1 MNQFIAIRGCSSV
14 VERSLCMW
22 KARGSIPR
30 ISTYF
35 LHFFCLA
42 SNQKLENGCFLPGS
56 NLRGQS
62 PLDFKS
68 NALTTRPQLQC
79 YQIVTKSMWRCGG
92 SNPGPFT
99 CKANALPLSYI
110 PSVMNYIKST
120 TKQTR
125 LVFLWWRFVPSIY
138 CLRPYHVENT
148 SSRLITEVKQH
159 WALWVLGWVTA
170 WEHRVLKTLLLI
182 FFFF

>member
-1 MNQFIAIRGCSSV
+1 MVEHQSRKLGV
-14 VERSLCMW
+14 V
-22 KARGSIPR
+22 GSNPTGGNIL
-30 ISTYF
+30 SF
-35 LHFFCLA
+35 E
-42 SNQKLENGCFLPGS
+42 KLEKYVRSWQGS

-68 NALTTRPQLQC
+68 NALTTRPQLQSC
-79 YQIVTKSMWRCGG
+79 EIVTKSMWRCGG

-125 LVFLWWRFVPSIY
+125 LVFLSRQFVRVNI

-148 SSRLITEVKQH
+148 SSRPITEVKQ
-159 WALWVLGWVTA
+159 L
-170 WEHRVLKTLLLI
+170 
-182 FFFF
+182 

>member
-1 MNQFIAIRGCSSV
+1 MVEHQSRKLGV
-14 VERSLCMW
+14 VGSNPTGGNILSFENLKKYLRSW
-22 KARGSIPR
+22 
-30 ISTYF
+30 
-35 LHFFCLA
+35 
-42 SNQKLENGCFLPGS
+42 QGS

-68 NALTTRPQLQC
+68 NALTTRPQLQSC
-79 YQIVTKSMWRCGG
+79 EIVIKSMWRCGG
-92 SNPGPFT
+92 SSPGPFT

-125 LVFLWWRFVPSIY
+125 LVFLSRQFVRVNI

-148 SSRLITEVKQH
+148 SSRPITEVKQH
-159 WALWVLGWVTA
+159 
-170 WEHRVLKTLLLI
+170 
-182 FFFF
+182 